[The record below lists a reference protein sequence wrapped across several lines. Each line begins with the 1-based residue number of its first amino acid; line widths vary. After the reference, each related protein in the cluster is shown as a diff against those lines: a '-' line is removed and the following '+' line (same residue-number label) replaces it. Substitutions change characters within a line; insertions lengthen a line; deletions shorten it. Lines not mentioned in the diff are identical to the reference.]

1 MSRRYLASRLF
12 SDSAGKRK
20 HDDSSLV
27 EAELV
32 SLEENFVNSV
42 SFSVSGKNSQVKF
55 FFFLV
60 KEERVRDDYRASSV
74 LSVRTTLGISVIRDR
89 QKEESDRRLLG
100 YR

>member
-55 FFFLV
+55 FFSG
-60 KEERVRDDYRASSV
+60 EGR
-74 LSVRTTLGISVIRDR
+74 
-89 QKEESDRRLLG
+89 ESARRLSRVFGSLG
-100 YR
+100 AYDFRNLCDS